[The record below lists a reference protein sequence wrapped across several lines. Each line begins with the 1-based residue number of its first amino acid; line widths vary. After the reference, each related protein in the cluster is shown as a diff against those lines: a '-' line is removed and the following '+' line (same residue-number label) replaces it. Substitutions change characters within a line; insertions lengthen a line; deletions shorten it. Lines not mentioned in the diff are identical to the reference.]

1 MRKIS
6 YIKCF
11 SLEYTSATMYVFKD
25 GSVYEPI
32 PMPISIPNT
41 KYRMNEGLSSSFS
54 PPYPSLLLTR
64 SAIQIRVYVCR
75 SVDTPVSMRTEK
87 KTLHAHKSIS
97 TYTLLTCLHEGLN
110 PVLSPTIHT
119 LSSFLSTDNYA
130 KETHSDFGKEVCQRY
145 VYPHASLHLCPTYL
159 ISSSILFCFIF
170 LFFYFFI
177 SLDFG
182 F

>member
-1 MRKIS
+1 M
-6 YIKCF
+6 
-11 SLEYTSATMYVFKD
+11 SLRMDPFTSQSQCQYQ
-25 GSVYEPI
+25 YR
-32 PMPISIPNT
+32 IPNIEWM
-41 KYRMNEGLSSSFS
+41 KDS
-54 PPYPSLLLTR
+54 PLPSPLPTSLLLTR

-75 SVDTPVSMRTEK
+75 SVNTPVSMRTEK
-87 KTLHAHKSIS
+87 KTIHAHKSIS

-159 ISSSILFCFIF
+159 ISSSNILFCFIF
-170 LFFYFFI
+170 LFYFFVFFI

>member
-1 MRKIS
+1 
-6 YIKCF
+6 
-11 SLEYTSATMYVFKD
+11 
-25 GSVYEPI
+25 
-32 PMPISIPNT
+32 MPISMPNT

-75 SVDTPVSMRTEK
+75 SVDTPVFLCEQK
-87 KTLHAHKSIS
+87 KRPYMHINLYLRIL
-97 TYTLLTCLHEGLN
+97 TYLHEGLN

-145 VYPHASLHLCPTYL
+145 VYPHASLQLCPTYL
-159 ISSSILFCFIF
+159 VSSSILFRFIF
-170 LFFYFFI
+170 LFFFYFFGFWI
-177 SLDFG
+177 LDPDSALQPFLLL
-182 F
+182 FLFLFLSWWCVRITR